1 MNTTF
6 REKLKNKKRIVI
18 KIGSSSLTH
27 PDTGYLDLIK
37 LEVLVREI
45 SDLRNQGKDVI
56 LVSSGAIAAGRQVLG
71 GQKRPQT
78 ISEKQAYAAVGQA
91 RLMMVYQRLFS
102 EYNHIAAQVLL
113 TKDTMTNQDSRI
125 NAQNTFEE
133 LLRLGAVPVVM
144 RSNLAIMT
152 GFLPLFL
159 PSSAQIF

>member
-56 LVSSGAIAAGRQVLG
+56 LVSSGAIMVGSKTMGYDRKPSRMAQ
-71 GQKRPQT
+71 
-78 ISEKQAYAAVGQA
+78 KQACAGKAHDD
-91 RLMMVYQRLFS
+91 LS
-102 EYNHIAAQVLL
+102 EIIR
-113 TKDTMTNQDSRI
+113 RI
-125 NAQNTFEE
+125 
-133 LLRLGAVPVVM
+133 
-144 RSNLAIMT
+144 
-152 GFLPLFL
+152 
-159 PSSAQIF
+159 

>member
-56 LVSSGAIAAGRQVLG
+56 LVSSGAIMVGSVGKDKGWFIKPGDNVRHSEGLAG
-71 GQKRPQT
+71 
-78 ISEKQAYAAVGQA
+78 AC
-91 RLMMVYQRLFS
+91 
-102 EYNHIAAQVLL
+102 
-113 TKDTMTNQDSRI
+113 DTQ
-125 NAQNTFEE
+125 
-133 LLRLGAVPVVM
+133 
-144 RSNLAIMT
+144 
-152 GFLPLFL
+152 
-159 PSSAQIF
+159 